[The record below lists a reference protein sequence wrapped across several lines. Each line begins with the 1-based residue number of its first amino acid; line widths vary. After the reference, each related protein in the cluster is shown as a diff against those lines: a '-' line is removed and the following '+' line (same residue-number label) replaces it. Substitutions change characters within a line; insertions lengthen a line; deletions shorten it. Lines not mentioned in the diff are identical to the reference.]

1 MKKILFFLFILFSF
15 RSYSGDWELFP
26 LGQKTYFSYQDDTV
40 TKVEVYAMDSV
51 VSNGSVDSLYFRKK
65 LPYSQPSACNFD
77 SIRLSQWSGIPE
89 FLIDSLIKNSDT
101 TFYYSSQ
108 STLPFYFVTSA
119 VVGQSWTITSD
130 FPANDYNQITI
141 TCDSLIVGTFVG
153 LTDSVKVFSMTASG
167 VSPGQIPVD
176 NFIIKLSKNYGLIE
190 FVPLNRFLAH
200 PSYKDFFTMKLIGIE
215 SDSVQAYYK
224 QPAFSDYFDLSP
236 GDILFWD
243 YYLYFIQSP
252 FPADFHFYYRD
263 SITNVAIYPD
273 SVIYTYDRMKEDTDM
288 VVTQTFNNHMYFR
301 KSNLEQLCLMK
312 PDWYA
317 FGDID
322 YLETLP
328 YISSYSQYWES
339 DGISLI
345 IDSSSGDTITSS
357 ALSTFG
363 NTLNFNNCNYTSVV
377 DYYKAITLDS
387 KRGVTSIIR
396 GPESMT
402 LTGSRINGIQN
413 GNITLNVE
421 KQNDSRSVFRIF
433 PNPAIGTITFH
444 SDVDLKNSEY
454 FIYNISGQL
463 VDQNE
468 YNGGEINISILSSG
482 IYIVKLKTHSG
493 SITGKL
499 CIY

>member
-1 MKKILFFLFILFSF
+1 MISF
-15 RSYSGDWELFP
+15 QSYGGDWELFP
-26 LGQKTYFSYQDDTV
+26 LGQKSYFSYPDDTV

-65 LPYSQPSACNFD
+65 LPFTQNSVCNLD
-77 SIRLSQWSGIPE
+77 SIRLSQWDDMPE

-101 TFYYSSQ
+101 TFYYSSH
-108 STLPFYFVTSA
+108 STLPFYFITSA
-119 VVGQSWTITSD
+119 TVGQSWTITSD
-130 FPANDYNQITI
+130 YPGNDYNQITI
-141 TCDSLIVGTFVG
+141 TCDSIIVETFIG
-153 LTDSVKVFSMTASG
+153 LTDSVKIFSMTANG
-167 VSPGQIPVD
+167 VSSGQIPIG
-176 NFIIKLSKNYGLIE
+176 NYKIKLSKNYGLIE
-190 FVPLNRFLAH
+190 FIPLNRFLVH
-200 PSYKDFFTMKLIGIE
+200 PFYKNFFTMRLIGIE
-215 SDSVQAYYK
+215 SDSIQAYYK

-252 FPADFHFYYRD
+252 FPSDFHFYYRD
-263 SITNVAIYPD
+263 LITNVAIYPD

-301 KSNLEQLCLMK
+301 KSNLDQLCLML

-328 YISSYSQYWES
+328 YISSYSQYWKS

-345 IDSSSGDTITSS
+345 IDSASGDTITSS
-357 ALSTFG
+357 ALSTYG
-363 NTLNFNNCNYTSVV
+363 NTLNFNNCNYTTVV

-387 KRGVTSIIR
+387 KRGLTSIIR

-421 KQNDSRSVFRIF
+421 KQTENRKVFRII
-433 PNPAIGTITFH
+433 PNPASGSISFQ
-444 SDVDLKNSEY
+444 SDLDIKNSEY
-454 FIYNISGQL
+454 FIYDISGQL
-463 VDQNE
+463 VDHNN
-468 YNGGEINISILSSG
+468 YNGGEINISNLSSG
-482 IYIVKLKTHSG
+482 IYIVKLKTPSG
-493 SITGKL
+493 NITEKL
-499 CIY
+499 CVY